1 MCRSSSSNVNEVI
14 RAISNLLFFCKKIS
28 HAQKAQKP
36 QKAEKAQ
43 KAQKA
48 QRRSEAKAPEA
59 QKVQKKTKTQN
70 VNKRISEFFYP

>member
-28 HAQKAQKP
+28 HAQKAQKA

-43 KAQKA
+43 KAQK
-48 QRRSEAKAPEA
+48 S
-59 QKVQKKTKTQN
+59 KKLPKKKKKKKKKTQN
-70 VNKRISEFFYP
+70 VNKRISEFF